1 MSHCHGLPL
10 GNLSLDKQPRTG
22 DLWVQSP
29 VSFPTRPKYNY
40 HPALPS
46 KHYSDSDLYLY
57 VNRCQAKNLVLAYFF
72 GLTELWGHSLGT
84 QGSGLENLILWMR
97 FLDGHTP

>member
-1 MSHCHGLPL
+1 MFTLTEVNLHEHSLFARFLIVAHLNICSKHRRGCHGLPL

-46 KHYSDSDLYLY
+46 KHL
-57 VNRCQAKNLVLAYFF
+57 
-72 GLTELWGHSLGT
+72 
-84 QGSGLENLILWMR
+84 
-97 FLDGHTP
+97 